1 MRIIP
6 LPFGHI
12 TKAVRKYTSK
22 GKIMNKEN
30 STRDNRDNPSE
41 QDMMVF
47 KTPSS
52 TYRFTPSWVEHDG
65 LKDILVGLISDD
77 LKNPEQQ

>member
-1 MRIIP
+1 
-6 LPFGHI
+6 
-12 TKAVRKYTSK
+12 
-22 GKIMNKEN
+22 MNKEN
-30 STRDNRDNPSE
+30 SAKDKPDNLSE

-77 LKNPEQQ
+77 LKKPE

>member
-1 MRIIP
+1 
-6 LPFGHI
+6 
-12 TKAVRKYTSK
+12 
-22 GKIMNKEN
+22 MNKEN
-30 STRDNRDNPSE
+30 HAKNERDNLSG

-47 KTPSS
+47 KTPNS

-77 LKNPEQQ
+77 LQKPE